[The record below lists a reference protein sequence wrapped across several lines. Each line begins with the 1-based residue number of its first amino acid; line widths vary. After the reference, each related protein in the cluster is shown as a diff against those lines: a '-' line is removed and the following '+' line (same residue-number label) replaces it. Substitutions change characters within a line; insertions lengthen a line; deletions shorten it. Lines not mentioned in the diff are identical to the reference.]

1 VRNGSVRRLAGW
13 NCQGVLMFGL
23 GLMFALLPASARGQ
37 QNAATPPSSPQA
49 VSANDA
55 TREELANFDRFLD
68 DHPILERELG
78 SNPSL
83 VNDPNFVRSE
93 PDLKIFLSHHPAV
106 QAQLQK
112 DPQYLA
118 TRMNLAEAN
127 AANHAAPPNPSL
139 DQSEAAQMREF
150 LSAHGTIDQLLKQ
163 NPALIN
169 DSTFLGA
176 HPELKIF
183 LDQHP
188 RARDLFVQNPRYF
201 ITPAADSHTP
211 PPEPAKPPKPKAAPP
226 ATADSPDQP
235 TFNFG
240 VTPEDVARMDQFLE
254 DHSKIAKDLS
264 RDPLLVANHHY
275 LDHHGEL
282 RDFFDEHVRV
292 REAFAEDPRY
302 FVPGNGF
309 GAAPPRLELTTNQK
323 LSTRDLATTDTFL
336 RKHKHIAKTL
346 RANPM
351 VVQDLNYLHHHGD
364 LRKFFDQNPHIQT
377 EMDEHPRY
385 FMSREEKFH
394 QGESF
399 AVRKHK

>member
-1 VRNGSVRRLAGW
+1 MRNGGVRGLTGRSFQA
-13 NCQGVLMFGL
+13 VLVFAL
-23 GLMFALLPASARGQ
+23 GLAFAPFPAQARGQ
-37 QNAATPPSSPQA
+37 QNAATPPANAQFASP
-49 VSANDA
+49 NDA

-139 DQSEAAQMREF
+139 DQSEAGQMREF
-150 LSAHGTIDQLLKQ
+150 LHAHDTIDQLLKQ

-183 LDQHP
+183 LEQHP

-211 PPEPAKPPKPKAAPP
+211 PPAPANPPKPKAEAAP
-226 ATADSPDQP
+226 ADAPDQP
-235 TFNFG
+235 TFDFG
-240 VTPEDVARMDQFLE
+240 VSPDDVARMDQFLE
-254 DHSKIAKDLS
+254 DHRKIAKDLS
-264 RDPLLVANHHY
+264 KDPLLVTNHHY
-275 LDHHGEL
+275 LDHHDEL
-282 RDFFDEHVRV
+282 RRFFDEHVRV

-309 GAAPPRLELTTNQK
+309 GAAPPRLDISTNQK
-323 LSTRDLATTDTFL
+323 LSNRDLAAIDTFL

-346 RANPM
+346 RDNPM

-364 LRKFFDQNPHIQT
+364 LRRFFDQNPHIQT

-385 FMSREEKFH
+385 FMRREEQFH
-394 QGESF
+394 QSESF
-399 AVRKHK
+399 AIQKHK

>member
-1 VRNGSVRRLAGW
+1 MRNGGVRILAGRSF
-13 NCQGVLMFGL
+13 QGVLMFAL
-23 GLMFALLPASARGQ
+23 GLAFALLPAPAWGR
-37 QNAATPPSSPQA
+37 QNAGMPPSTAASPT
-49 VSANDA
+49 DA

-83 VNDPNFVRSE
+83 VNDSNFVKSE

-106 QAQLQK
+106 QTQLQK

-139 DQSEAAQMREF
+139 DQSEAGQMREF
-150 LSAHGTIDQLLKQ
+150 LRAHDTIDQLLKQ

-176 HPELKIF
+176 HLDLKMF

-201 ITPAADSHTP
+201 ITPAADSHA
-211 PPEPAKPPKPKAAPP
+211 PAPDPANPPKPKVAR
-226 ATADSPDQP
+226 ADAPDQP

-240 VTPEDVARMDQFLE
+240 VTPEDVGRMDQFLE
-254 DHSKIAKDLS
+254 DNPKIAKDLS

-275 LDHHGEL
+275 LDHHDEL
-282 RDFFDEHVRV
+282 RRFFDEHVRV

-309 GAAPPRLELTTNQK
+309 GAAQPRLDISTNQK
-323 LSTRDLATTDTFL
+323 LSSRDLATTDTFL

-351 VVQDLNYLHHHGD
+351 VVQDLDYLHHHGD
-364 LRKFFDQNPHIQT
+364 LRKFFDENPHIQT

-385 FMSREEKFH
+385 FMRREEQFH
-394 QGESF
+394 QSESF
-399 AVRKHK
+399 AFQKHK